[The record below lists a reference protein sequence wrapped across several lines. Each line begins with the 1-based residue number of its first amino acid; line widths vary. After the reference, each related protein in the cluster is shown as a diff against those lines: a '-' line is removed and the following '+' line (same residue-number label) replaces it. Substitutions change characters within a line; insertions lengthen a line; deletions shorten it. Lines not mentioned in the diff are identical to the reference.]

1 MIPRFDFKYSFRDFI
16 GEFRSDIIGS
26 SPDITQLQE
35 FFGGYPLLFVEKAR
49 IGIKLVLQAL
59 ELKPGSGIGV
69 QPFTCSSVLF
79 AIKEAGFNIVFI
91 DIDRNFRL
99 LHEDLQAKNSQIEA
113 LIVTHTFGFPDN
125 VEALKLILGGKPV
138 IEDCAQA
145 YLSEIEG
152 KPVGLCGDA
161 GIFSMGYGKLF
172 GIGSGGFI
180 VSGNSKLRLKLGQLS
195 ENFATPSALSIVSTR
210 MRNLMLGILHIP
222 FVYNV
227 FTFPLKKLI
236 TKENPD
242 IQKYPETESLMSS
255 SEIRLLIRRFDDQLK
270 FISQQQENG
279 RLLTS
284 LIDKRF
290 SPLIPSSESNPN
302 FFLFPLQV
310 RNRDAIVTYLAKKG
324 IETGKH
330 FSNSIRW
337 VQRFGYVYGACPNF
351 ERIAGEVIT
360 LPCHYNLAEKQI
372 RFIAESLNSY
382 HETN

>member
-16 GEFRSDIIGS
+16 GEFRSDIKGP
-26 SPDITQLQE
+26 SPDITHLQE
-35 FFGGYPLLFVEKAR
+35 FFGGFPLLFVEKAR

-69 QPFTCSSVLF
+69 MPFTCSSVLF
-79 AIKEAGFNIVFI
+79 AIKEAGFKIVLI
-91 DIDRNFRL
+91 DIDKNFRL

-145 YLSEIEG
+145 YLSEVG
-152 KPVGLCGDA
+152 DKPVGLCGDA

-180 VSGNSKLRLKLGQLS
+180 VSGNSALRLKLVQLS
-195 ENFATPSALSIVSTR
+195 GNLAPPIAFESVKIRT
-210 MRNLMLGILHIP
+210 RNLILGILHIP
-222 FVYNV
+222 FVYNAV
-227 FTFPLKKLI
+227 TFPLKKRMI
-236 TKENPD
+236 KDKSGMQE
-242 IQKYPETESLMSS
+242 YPETESLMSS
-255 SEIRLLIRRFDDQLK
+255 SEIRLLIQRFDDHLK
-270 FISQQQENG
+270 FIRQQQENG
-279 RLLTS
+279 RLLMS
-284 LIDKRF
+284 LINERF
-290 SPLIPSSESNPN
+290 SPLIPSGGSNPN
-302 FFLFPLQV
+302 FFLVPLQV
-310 RNRDAIVTYLAKKG
+310 KNRDAIVTYLAKRG
-324 IETGKH
+324 IEAGKH

-360 LPCHYNLAEKQI
+360 LPCHYNLTEKQI
-372 RFIAESLNSY
+372 RFIAEYLNSY